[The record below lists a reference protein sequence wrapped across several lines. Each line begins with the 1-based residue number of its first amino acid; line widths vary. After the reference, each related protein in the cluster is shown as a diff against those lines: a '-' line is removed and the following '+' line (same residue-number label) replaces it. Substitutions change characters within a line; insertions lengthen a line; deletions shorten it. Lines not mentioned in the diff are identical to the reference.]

1 MIGHAY
7 GSKETATVGMS
18 DKVTKYIDKNIR
30 NQNSTLVLTGDIVY
44 ESTLESLLKVKQ
56 DINNNFG
63 NYLIAVG
70 NHEVQDNN
78 NYYEVFD
85 KDLFLLKK
93 NNTLF
98 IAANFSTKNWLPT
111 KNQQNKINNY
121 LEINKNIDTVFLFSH
136 QLFWQLDVDSEIQ
149 PNGMNLLEDNLI
161 RNSTKWLNLNEKNL
175 IVISGDYG
183 ANGQQSYCKKLGNTI
198 FVANGIGDKKNDT
211 IIQIYMNDEGFYI
224 LKKKL

>member
-1 MIGHAY
+1 M
-7 GSKETATVGMS
+7 
-18 DKVTKYIDKNIR
+18 
-30 NQNSTLVLTGDIVY
+30 
-44 ESTLESLLKVKQ
+44 
-56 DINNNFG
+56 
-63 NYLIAVG
+63 
-70 NHEVQDNN
+70 
-78 NYYEVFD
+78 
-85 KDLFLLKK
+85 
-93 NNTLF
+93 
-98 IAANFSTKNWLPT
+98 
-111 KNQQNKINNY
+111 
-121 LEINKNIDTVFLFSH
+121 
-136 QLFWQLDVDSEIQ
+136 FWQLDVDSEIQ